1 MLWSETQAQ
10 LGTSIWC
17 FDVQHLW
24 LCRGISQI
32 GLTGEGDQQVDHH
45 PLQMP
50 VIENVQ
56 ILFYL
61 ESFEMTVV
69 LIRCLSLCSLE
80 NNRPIQSPEIKAHI
94 LGHYKR
100 LGIWGVALTEL
111 SDFSRIGDFWSPV
124 TKSYLLH

>member
-1 MLWSETQAQ
+1 MFPCSAPLALQGDFSDRADGW
-10 LGTSIWC
+10 G
-17 FDVQHLW
+17 
-24 LCRGISQI
+24 G
-32 GLTGEGDQQVDHH
+32 GDQQVDHH

-50 VIENVQ
+50 VIESVQ

-61 ESFEMTVV
+61 ESFEMAVV

-94 LGHYKR
+94 LYLGHYKR
-100 LGIWGVALTEL
+100 LGIWGVIAPTEL
-111 SDFSRIGDFWSPV
+111 SDFSRIGDFWFPV